1 MQKWFALAPGRW
13 AAFAAVFIAIVL
25 PVVATT
31 VFLNNAVYAYV
42 TLDINPSTEFVINGK
57 EKIIRAKPLN
67 EEGAAVLEGSSL
79 KGKDIQSGI
88 EYFVERAY
96 QLGFA
101 STGDEGAVVAT
112 TVMKK
117 GKDIGLEEKISVA
130 INKTVGENNLNVK
143 TGVLSATKEIREEAD
158 KAGVSA
164 GKYLIALQASDD
176 QLEMDIED
184 VKGSSIVSAISRVGA
199 TLKHT

>member
-1 MQKWFALAPGRW
+1 MGQRW
-13 AAFAAVFIAIVL
+13 AAVAAVFLIAIVL

-96 QLGFA
+96 RLGFA
-101 STGDEGAVVAT
+101 STGDEG
-112 TVMKK
+112 
-117 GKDIGLEEKISVA
+117 
-130 INKTVGENNLNVK
+130 
-143 TGVLSATKEIREEAD
+143 RW
-158 KAGVSA
+158 
-164 GKYLIALQASDD
+164 
-176 QLEMDIED
+176 
-184 VKGSSIVSAISRVGA
+184 
-199 TLKHT
+199 